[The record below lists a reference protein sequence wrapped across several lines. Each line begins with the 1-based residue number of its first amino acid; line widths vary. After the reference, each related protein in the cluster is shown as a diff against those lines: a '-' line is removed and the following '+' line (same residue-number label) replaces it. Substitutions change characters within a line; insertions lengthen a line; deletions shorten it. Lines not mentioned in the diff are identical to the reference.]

1 MRQGHAINA
10 LIAVMDHNMILVV
23 KIRDLPVIT
32 GALHHFSDQHLAI
45 TTPAFVTGECS
56 HPVGTTEMNFLRTV
70 QILIGLL
77 RSQTQC
83 QRRIFCRTLLPSE
96 SKIAFVVKVSTCA
109 DGGVYVGK

>member
-45 TTPAFVTGECS
+45 TTPASAPRELAH
-56 HPVGTTEMNFLRTV
+56 HPRFSNFKKGIKNWL
-70 QILIGLL
+70 
-77 RSQTQC
+77 
-83 QRRIFCRTLLPSE
+83 
-96 SKIAFVVKVSTCA
+96 
-109 DGGVYVGK
+109 